1 MRYVSLLIGAI
12 LLVAMNAAAQINVI
26 NPPTNQAFPQVAL
39 MASSGESF
47 NFTGLPATTAGLTS
61 TASPAANPA
70 VDPPQYVQ
78 SVYENYAW
86 QAYIGYE
93 YLRLYQVPSITK
105 NTNGF
110 TFGLVYY
117 INNWFGVDGEL
128 DATHLS
134 EFGTDGWFLMG
145 GGGPRFRW
153 SAPRGLE
160 LWAHVLGGYS
170 HLTPQTAFGDVHAPA
185 FEAGG
190 GVDIKSFHRRLAYR
204 IEADMMGTHYYNTFQ
219 YSPKV
224 TAGIVI
230 KF

>member
-1 MRYVSLLIGAI
+1 MRYASFLIGII
-12 LLVAMNAAAQINVI
+12 LLVGINASAQINVV
-26 NPPTNQAFPQVAL
+26 NPPSSDAFPQVAL
-39 MASSGESF
+39 LASSPESF
-47 NFTGLPATTAGLTS
+47 SFTGLPATTSGITFTPLAS
-61 TASPAANPA
+61 ASPAAE
-70 VDPPQYVQ
+70 PPQYVQ

-86 QAYIGYE
+86 QAYVGYE
-93 YLRLYQVPSITK
+93 YLRLYQVPAITK

-110 TFGLVYY
+110 TYSMVYY
-117 INNWFGVDGEL
+117 IWSWFGLDGEL

-134 EFGTDGWFLMG
+134 ELGTDGWFLLG

-170 HLTPQTAFGDVHAPA
+170 HLTPQTAFGDEHAPA

-190 GVDIKSFHRRLAYR
+190 GVDINAHHRRLAYR
-204 IEADMMGTHYYNTFQ
+204 LEADMVGTHYYNTYQ
-219 YSPKV
+219 YSPKI

>member
-1 MRYVSLLIGAI
+1 MRYVSFLIGAI
-12 LLVAMNAAAQINVI
+12 LALGIKAGAQVNVV
-26 NPPTNQAFPQVAL
+26 NPPANEAFPQVAL

-47 NFTGLPATTAGLTS
+47 NFAGLPPATAGITG
-61 TASPAANPA
+61 TPSPATSLAA
-70 VDPPQYVQ
+70 EPPQNVQ

-110 TFGLVYY
+110 TYSMVYY
-117 INNWFGVDGEL
+117 IKSWFALDGEL
-128 DATHLS
+128 DATHLN
-134 EFGTDGWFLMG
+134 ELGTDGWFLMG

-160 LWAHVLGGYS
+160 LWAHALGGYS
-170 HLTPQTAFGDVHAPA
+170 HLTPQTAFGDEHAPA

-190 GVDIKSFHRRLAYR
+190 GVDINAHHRRLAYR
-204 IEADMMGTHYYNTFQ
+204 IEADMVGTHYYNTYQ

>member
-1 MRYVSLLIGAI
+1 MRYVSFLIGAI
-12 LLVAMNAAAQINVI
+12 LVVVI
-26 NPPTNQAFPQVAL
+26 NAGAQVNVVNPPANETFPQVAL
-39 MASSGESF
+39 MASSGGSF
-47 NFTGLPATTAGLTS
+47 NFTGLPATTVGIAGVSLPA
-61 TASPAANPA
+61 ASPTAE
-70 VDPPQYVQ
+70 PPQYVQ

-93 YLRLYQVPSITK
+93 YLRLYQAPSFTK

-110 TFGLVYY
+110 TYSMVYY
-117 INNWFGVDGEL
+117 INNWFGLDGEL

-134 EFGTDGWFLMG
+134 ELGTDGWFLMG

-160 LWAHVLGGYS
+160 LWAHALGGYS
-170 HLTPQTAFGDVHAPA
+170 HLTPQTALGSEHAPA

-190 GVDIKSFHRRLAYR
+190 GVDINSHHRRLAYR
-204 IEADMMGTHYYNTFQ
+204 VEADMMGTHYYNTFQ

>member
-1 MRYVSLLIGAI
+1 MRYVSFLIVAI
-12 LLVAMNAAAQINVI
+12 LLVVI
-26 NPPTNQAFPQVAL
+26 NAGAQVNVVNPPATEAFPQVAL
-39 MASSGESF
+39 MASPGESF
-47 NFTGLPATTAGLTS
+47 GFTGLPATTVGIAGATLPA
-61 TASPAANPA
+61 ASPA
-70 VDPPQYVQ
+70 VEPPQYVQ

-93 YLRLYQVPSITK
+93 YLRLYQAPGFTK

-110 TFGLVYY
+110 TYSMVYY
-117 INNWFGVDGEL
+117 INNWFGLDGEL

-134 EFGTDGWFLMG
+134 ELGTDGWFLMG

-160 LWAHVLGGYS
+160 LWAHAVGGYS
-170 HLTPQTAFGDVHAPA
+170 HLTPQTAFGSEHAPA

-190 GVDIKSFHRRLAYR
+190 GVDIRAFNRRLAYR
-204 IEADMMGTHYYNTFQ
+204 IEADMMGTHYYNTWQ
-219 YSPKV
+219 YSPKI

>member
-1 MRYVSLLIGAI
+1 MRYASFLIGAI
-12 LLVAMNAAAQINVI
+12 LLVGINAGAQVNVV
-26 NPPTNQAFPQVAL
+26 NPPANEAFPQVAL

-47 NFTGLPATTAGLTS
+47 NFTGLPAAEAGITG
-61 TASPAANPA
+61 APSPATGLASE
-70 VDPPQYVQ
+70 PPQYVQ

-93 YLRLYQVPSITK
+93 YLRLYQVPAITK

-110 TFGLVYY
+110 TYSMVYY
-117 INNWFGVDGEL
+117 IKSWFGVDGEL

-134 EFGTDGWFLMG
+134 EFGTGGWFLMG

-160 LWAHVLGGYS
+160 LWAHALGGYS
-170 HLTPQTAFGDVHAPA
+170 HLTPQTAFGSEHAPA

-190 GVDIKSFHRRLAYR
+190 GVDINSHHRRLAYR
-204 IEADMMGTHYYNTFQ
+204 IEADMMGTHYYNTYQ